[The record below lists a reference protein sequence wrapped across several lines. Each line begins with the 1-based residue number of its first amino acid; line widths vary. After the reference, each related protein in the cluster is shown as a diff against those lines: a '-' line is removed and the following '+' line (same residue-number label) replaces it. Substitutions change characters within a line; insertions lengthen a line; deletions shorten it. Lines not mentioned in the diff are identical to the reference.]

1 MFYLCCLSC
10 VEVCW
15 WSSWW
20 LGVPRWGLAS
30 VFVCCHGFRHV
41 VCESLAGLEI
51 EEDVWVEG
59 LDSWSAHPY
68 VPLCWWIM
76 LVLIWCW
83 CLWLVSMCWLSSV
96 GSLSSWTAGML
107 QVPAFLS
114 YLFDA
119 WLLSSWMHLDM
130 MDQSPDKNIRN
141 VIQIITSPTMMPSRV
156 KYLLSLDS
164 VLNILHLFIL
174 WRVFGYKIIIVIL
187 SSRPPLHYLFVEI
200 VWGVGITENL

>member
-1 MFYLCCLSC
+1 
-10 VEVCW
+10 
-15 WSSWW
+15 
-20 LGVPRWGLAS
+20 
-30 VFVCCHGFRHV
+30 
-41 VCESLAGLEI
+41 
-51 EEDVWVEG
+51 
-59 LDSWSAHPY
+59 
-68 VPLCWWIM
+68 
-76 LVLIWCW
+76 
-83 CLWLVSMCWLSSV
+83 
-96 GSLSSWTAGML
+96 ML

-174 WRVFGYKIIIVIL
+174 
-187 SSRPPLHYLFVEI
+187 
-200 VWGVGITENL
+200 